1 MCCNARMAT
10 TDPNQV
16 FELRPSL
23 KRLRAPNPGLMTG
36 SGTNTYIVGHEAAIV
51 IDPGPAIARHV
62 EAIERNA
69 PTRIEWIVVTH
80 THLDHSPAAKLLAER
95 TGAGVAGPSVPL
107 DGRQDRTFEPDR
119 ILRDGETVTVAGTEL
134 TAIATPGH
142 ASNHLCYWLAA
153 ERELFTG
160 DHINEG
166 STVVINPPDGD
177 MTAYLDSLAQLDSLG
192 RCRLLPGHGEPIED
206 STAAIRTLIEHR
218 LAREAKV
225 VANLPAERKITIDE
239 LLTSVYADVA
249 EALHN
254 VAARSL
260 LAHLLKLERDGKAN
274 RQDDRWG
281 RV

>member
-1 MCCNARMAT
+1 MTKTDAT
-10 TDPNQV
+10 PIDV
-16 FELRPSL
+16 LRPGL

-36 SGTNTYIVGHEAAIV
+36 SGTNTYIVGDETVIV

-62 EAIERNA
+62 ETIERNA
-69 PTRIEWIVVTH
+69 PTGIEWIVVTH
-80 THLDHSPAAKLLAER
+80 THLDHSPAAMLLAER
-95 TGAGVAGPSVPL
+95 AGARVAGPSVPA
-107 DGRQDRTFEPDR
+107 DGRQDHTFRPDR
-119 ILRDGETVTVAGTEL
+119 ILSHGDRVTAGSIEL

-142 ASNHLCYWLAA
+142 ASNHLCYSLAA

-177 MTAYLDSLAQLDSLG
+177 MTAYLDSLARVEELG
-192 RCRLLPGHGEPIED
+192 RCRLLPGHGEPIDD
-206 STAAIRTLIEHR
+206 STAATRALIEHR

-225 VANLPAERKITIDE
+225 VASLPADRAVTVDE
-239 LLTSVYADVA
+239 LLPTVYADVA

-254 VAARSL
+254 VAAQSL
-260 LAHLLKLERDGKAN
+260 LAHLLKLERDGKAS
-274 RQDDRWG
+274 RQDDRWL